1 VAAWF
6 FRKNGGAK
14 TGPYSIEQIKTKAQ
28 KNPDAQ
34 AMQDGVMDWTAVQAI
49 SALGL
54 SQLSQTPAPAPATIT
69 NPVPSA
75 PPPLQQNTPSTALS
89 PGQSTG
95 QASNKIAEQQIR
107 DYESEGVDYRIYGAE
122 MQFVEVELDPN
133 ESVVAEA
140 GGLMY
145 KDPEIEMETIF
156 GDGSESKEGGFL
168 GLLAGAGRRLIT
180 GESLFTTVFTHKGH
194 GKAQVSFAAPYAG
207 NIIPFHMKD
216 FGGTIVCQKDSFL
229 CASKGV
235 AIGIHFSKKIMTGLF
250 GGEGFILQKLTA
262 SANDEYALSFVH
274 AGGTII
280 EKELQPGQVLEID
293 TGTLVAMTS
302 NIDFDVRYI
311 GSIKSAAFGGEGLFL
326 GTLRA
331 NGKGKVWL
339 QSLPF
344 ARLAARI
351 ISTAQGD
358 FGSRQ
363 GGEGSLL
370 GGIGGL
376 LNGDNR

>member
-1 VAAWF
+1 MSEWF

-14 TGPYSIEQIKTKAQ
+14 TGPYNLEQIKTKAQ
-28 KNPDAQ
+28 KNPNAE
-34 AMQDGVMDWTAVQAI
+34 AMQEGVMDWTAVQAI
-49 SALGL
+49 SALGVSGASL
-54 SQLSQTPAPAPATIT
+54 SPEPAP
-69 NPVPSA
+69 NPSVSA
-75 PPPLQQNTPSTALS
+75 SPQIQSNTQVQT
-89 PGQSTG
+89 QSNT
-95 QASNKIAEQQIR
+95 KIAEQQVR
-107 DYESEGVDYRIYGAE
+107 DYESEGVDYRIFGTE

-156 GDGSESKEGGFL
+156 GDGSESKDTGFL

-180 GESLFTTVFTHKGH
+180 GESLFTTVFTHKGQ

-207 NIIPFHMKD
+207 NIVPFHLKD
-216 FGGTIVCQKDSFL
+216 FGGSIICQKDSFL

-262 SANDEYALSFVH
+262 DPNDAYALSFVH

-280 EKELQPGQVLEID
+280 EKELKAGQVLEID
-293 TGTLVAMTS
+293 TGTLVAMTN

-311 GSIKSAAFGGEGLFL
+311 GSIKSAVFGGEGLFL

-331 NGKGKVWL
+331 NSTGKVWL

-344 ARLAARI
+344 ARLAGRI
-351 ISTAQGD
+351 IATAQGS

-363 GGEGSLL
+363 GGEGSVL
-370 GGIGGL
+370 GGLGGL
-376 LNGDNR
+376 INGDNR